1 MIFFYLSVILLSSL
15 QSVIAEKRDIKS
27 IMMEFFGYKTF
38 SGDSDYDNDILEQPA
53 SDKYVK
59 MLNLEKEVTAMRIEY
74 IKYQILKKLR
84 LKEKPLISMK
94 DLQKTKEYAN
104 LLPNQE
110 DHFQNPYD
118 DDFYGKTTQAVIFP
132 YEDATSCSKNTRFPS
147 ACLPFQMP
155 SDIFPSDV
163 SSAELKFYK
172 EADDFDSHNQT
183 FVISEITHWDAKKS
197 FQKNRPIAIQET
209 SSTENWLTIDITY
222 VVKNWLEYKYSLT
235 HAIHITCKT
244 CGMDRNKS
252 PISFHTKLKPFL
264 IIYTHSQRRRA
275 LKHRR
280 ARRSSDCTPNSKEC
294 CRERLLVSFADIGW
308 DNWIIMPKEYNA
320 YFCRGSCTAPSALTL
335 SSSQHNSLLQKLI
348 NGKRFKNRP
357 GPEFTMC
364 CSATQFSPLKLV
376 YMDNNKT
383 LTTKVLSNMIVD
395 SCGCM

>member
-1 MIFFYLSVILLSSL
+1 
-15 QSVIAEKRDIKS
+15 
-27 IMMEFFGYKTF
+27 
-38 SGDSDYDNDILEQPA
+38 
-53 SDKYVK
+53 
-59 MLNLEKEVTAMRIEY
+59 MRIEY